1 MTHFFDVNVQYAA
14 YSKKSISDVVGKPA
28 PTASSGVVPHD
39 SPLPVHYQEEEEPKA
54 EHTEPKAESEVK
66 EAVPTQQKPTG
77 QVAQMRFEEVIYRD
91 EHGNILDDQAL
102 AKLVAE
108 QGDNIEFKTIYET
121 KTKTLLP
128 GEEPPPGARRIP
140 VGEEKVD
147 VPVYP
152 EGQNPETG
160 PGDDGGEK
168 KAYRT

>member
-1 MTHFFDVNVQYAA
+1 MYPPISFLHVNIQYAA
-14 YSKKSISDVVGKPA
+14 YDKKSLSDVGKVV
-28 PTASSGVVPHD
+28 PTASSGVVPLD
-39 SPLPVHYQEEEEPKA
+39 LPQPVHYQEEDEPKA
-54 EHTEPKAESEVK
+54 EHTKPSGESE
-66 EAVPTQQKPTG
+66 AVQQKPTG
-77 QVAQMRFEEVIYRD
+77 AVGQMRFEEVVYRD
-91 EHGNILDDQAL
+91 EHGNILDDEAL

-128 GEEPPPGARRIP
+128 GEEPPPGAKRIP
-140 VGEEKVD
+140 VGDEKVD

-160 PGDDGGEK
+160 PADDGGEK